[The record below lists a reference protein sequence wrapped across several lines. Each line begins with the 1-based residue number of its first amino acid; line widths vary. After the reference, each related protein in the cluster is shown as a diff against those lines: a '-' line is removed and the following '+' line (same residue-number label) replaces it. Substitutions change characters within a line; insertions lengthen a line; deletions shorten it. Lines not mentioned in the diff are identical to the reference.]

1 MNTAPIFLPQTPP
14 QPLSTPFSKTIS
26 PPNALVIVG
35 RRGGGGGLH
44 RQSAQAARRP
54 AAAADAVAAGAIVDA
69 PRPAVPQE
77 EAEEAGRHPGFRR
90 QPRAVGVDAA
100 AAEHAGP
107 AAAGAPRPVDLA
119 AEDAQG
125 EEG

>member
-1 MNTAPIFLPQTPP
+1 MP
-14 QPLSTPFSKTIS
+14 SSS
-26 PPNALVIVG
+26 
-35 RRGGGGGLH
+35 
-44 RQSAQAARRP
+44 SAAAARRWTP
-54 AAAADAVAAGAIVDA
+54 SPVDASGATPDAVAAGAIVDT
-69 PRPAVPQE
+69 PPQAVPPE

-90 QPRAVGVDAA
+90 RPRAVGVDAA

-125 EEG
+125 EEGQGFE